1 MLQLFLFLPC
11 CNPSQIIMQS
21 DTEAILTNKNIN
33 PTAMRLLVLEFL
45 RQQSS
50 AISLSD
56 LEKGLD
62 PSDRITLYRAL
73 KKFEEKGLVHSIDDG
88 SGATKYALC
97 MAGCEAGH
105 HHDMHVHF
113 FCNACKETLCLPKSH
128 IPQVSLPE
136 GFASEEVNLMVKG
149 TCNKCA

>member
-1 MLQLFLFLPC
+1 MHR
-11 CNPSQIIMQS
+11 
-21 DTEAILTNKNIN
+21 DTEVILTNKNIN

-45 RQQSS
+45 LKQSA
-50 AISLSD
+50 AISLTD

-88 SGATKYALC
+88 TGATKYALC
-97 MAGCEAGH
+97 VADCEAGH
-105 HHDMHVHF
+105 HHDLHVHF
-113 FCNACKETLCLPKSH
+113 FCTTCKETSCLPKSK
-128 IPQVSLPE
+128 IPPVSLPE

-149 TCNKCA
+149 TCNKCS